1 MPEGDIALT
10 DSHFTGTSTKDFKTE
25 RDVKLSSKLP
35 AELNNKVV
43 LLTPCERVLQVSW
56 MAKTH
61 IGFSRINLLNWR
73 NDEVKI
79 VGDIPLSNISLG
91 QTRACRTRK
100 KKRIKVPQSVSLTTA
115 PRVPDL
121 WQAPK
126 SFASFFYFFIY
137 RVSYYICRWSYYWE
151 VKNTVCWFRHLRTTQ
166 IIQT

>member
-10 DSHFTGTSTKDFKTE
+10 DSLLTGTSTKDFKTE

-43 LLTPCERVLQVSW
+43 LLTPCERVPQVSW

-100 KKRIKVPQSVSLTTA
+100 KKKELKCHNRSPWQLHRESQICDRLPKVLY
-115 PRVPDL
+115 L
-121 WQAPK
+121 
-126 SFASFFYFFIY
+126 FLFL
-137 RVSYYICRWSYYWE
+137 
-151 VKNTVCWFRHLRTTQ
+151 HLSCFVLYMSMKLLLRG
-166 IIQT
+166 

>member
-10 DSHFTGTSTKDFKTE
+10 DSLFTGISTKDFKTE

-79 VGDIPLSNISLG
+79 VGDIPLSNISLE

-100 KKRIKVPQSVSLTTA
+100 KKLKCHNRSP
-115 PRVPDL
+115 
-121 WQAPK
+121 WQLH
-126 SFASFFYFFIY
+126 
-137 RVSYYICRWSYYWE
+137 RE
-151 VKNTVCWFRHLRTTQ
+151 TQ
-166 IIQT
+166 ICNRLPKVLHLLLFLHLSCFVLYMSMKLLLRG

>member
-10 DSHFTGTSTKDFKTE
+10 DSFFTGTSTKDFKTE

-79 VGDIPLSNISLG
+79 VGDIPCQIYLSGRHELVE
-91 QTRACRTRK
+91 RERK
-100 KKRIKVPQSVSLTTA
+100 KK
-115 PRVPDL
+115 
-121 WQAPK
+121 
-126 SFASFFYFFIY
+126 
-137 RVSYYICRWSYYWE
+137 
-151 VKNTVCWFRHLRTTQ
+151 N
-166 IIQT
+166 